1 MHFFYKQVN
10 PLFLQKKSFWA
21 ITYFKRLHNLAE
33 GDEKKGADTMK
44 IEKVMT
50 YYGYDLLINEV
61 LHKKCLKC
69 EKWYKFEREL
79 GYCYSCIR
87 EMKEKGKG

>member
-1 MHFFYKQVN
+1 
-10 PLFLQKKSFWA
+10 
-21 ITYFKRLHNLAE
+21 
-33 GDEKKGADTMK
+33 MK

-50 YYGYDLLINEV
+50 YYGYDLMINEI

-79 GYCYSCIR
+79 GYCSSCIR
-87 EMKEKGKG
+87 GMEEQSTGY